1 MVAAHSAGLPVDYKQ
16 FTISAYEREPGKWR
30 ARVRRTSGR
39 ALISGR
45 AKLLE
50 FVTARDSASEAD
62 AMTKAIEAVDAGAFS
77 RATKRSSEKFWRRT
91 VGRADRR
98 E

>member
-1 MVAAHSAGLPVDYKQ
+1 MQGFAVEYRR
-16 FTISAYEREPGKWR
+16 FTISVYERERGKWR

-39 ALISGR
+39 ALIAGR
-45 AKLLE
+45 AKLFE

-62 AMTKAIEAVDAGAFS
+62 AMGMAIDAIDAGAFS
-77 RATKRSSEKFWRRT
+77 RATRRSSERFWRRT
-91 VGRADRR
+91 VGRKDRP

>member
-1 MVAAHSAGLPVDYKQ
+1 VQGLPVEYKQ

-39 ALISGR
+39 PLISGR
-45 AKLLE
+45 TRLLD
-50 FVTARDSASEAD
+50 FVTAKDGASEAD
-62 AMTKAIEAVDAGAFS
+62 AMTMAIEAIDAGAFS

-91 VGRADRR
+91 VGRKNRA

>member
-1 MVAAHSAGLPVDYKQ
+1 MQGLPVDYKQ

-50 FVTARDSASEAD
+50 FVTARDSASEAE

-91 VGRADRR
+91 IGRADRR

>member
-1 MVAAHSAGLPVDYKQ
+1 VQGLLVEYKR
-16 FTISAYEREPGKWR
+16 FTISAYERERGKWR

-39 ALISGR
+39 ALIAGR

-50 FVTARDSASEAD
+50 FVTAKDGSSEAD
-62 AMTKAIEAVDAGAFS
+62 AMSMAIEAIDAGAFS
-77 RATKRSSEKFWRRT
+77 RTTKRSSERFWRRT
-91 VGRADRR
+91 VGRKARV

>member
-1 MVAAHSAGLPVDYKQ
+1 VRGLSVEYKR
-16 FTISAYEREPGKWR
+16 FTISIYERERGKWR

-39 ALISGR
+39 ALIAGR

-62 AMTKAIEAVDAGAFS
+62 AMSVAIEAIDAGAFS
-77 RATKRSSEKFWRRT
+77 RATKRSSERFWRRT
-91 VGRADRR
+91 IGRKARL

>member
-1 MVAAHSAGLPVDYKQ
+1 MEYKQ

-39 ALISGR
+39 ALIAGR
-45 AKLLE
+45 TKLLE
-50 FVTARDSASEAD
+50 FVTGRDGSSEAAAL
-62 AMTKAIEAVDAGAFS
+62 AMAIEAIDAGAFS

-91 VGRADRR
+91 TERKNRR

>member
-1 MVAAHSAGLPVDYKQ
+1 MEYKR
-16 FTISAYEREPGKWR
+16 FTISVYERERGKWR

-39 ALISGR
+39 ALIAGR

-50 FVTARDSASEAD
+50 FVTAKDSSSEAG
-62 AMTKAIEAVDAGAFS
+62 AMSMAIEVIDAGTFS
-77 RATKRSSEKFWRRT
+77 RATKRSSERFWRRT
-91 VGRADRR
+91 AGRKAGL